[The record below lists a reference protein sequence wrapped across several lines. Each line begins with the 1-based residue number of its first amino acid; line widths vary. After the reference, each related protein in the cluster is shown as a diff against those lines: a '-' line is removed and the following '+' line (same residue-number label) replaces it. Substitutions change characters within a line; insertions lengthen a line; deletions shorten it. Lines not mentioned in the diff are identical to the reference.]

1 MVFTPIVKENTF
13 DSAVKAIG
21 EYIVRNRLK
30 SGDSLLAEPELAEK
44 LGISRNI
51 LREALRHYRTL
62 GVLSSKPKVG
72 TVICSLVPENPY
84 SGYFPLL
91 ASQHEMLPKLAE
103 MRLMIEAGSAD
114 ILVNHVSSE
123 DIDKLNKI
131 CEKFENA
138 NDDLV
143 KRIEIDIEFHSS
155 LLSCGD
161 NIFLKGM
168 IPLVVHFFTEQLHDP
183 ENKFSKPVTSFEDVC
198 REHRQIVSALAEKEA
213 HILRSLLQ
221 IHLHKYKYER
231 KTND

>member
-1 MVFTPIVKENTF
+1 MVFAPIVKENTF

-21 EYIVRNRLK
+21 EYIVNNRLK
-30 SGDSLLAEPELAEK
+30 AGDSLSAEPELAEK

-51 LREALRHYRTL
+51 VREALRHYRTL

-72 TVICSLVPENPY
+72 TVIRSLVPENPY

-91 ASQHEMLPKLAE
+91 ASQHEILPKLAE
-103 MRLMIEAGSAD
+103 MRLMIESGCAEM
-114 ILVNHVSSE
+114 LVNHVSSD

-131 CEKFENA
+131 CEKFENTGE
-138 NDDLV
+138 DLV
-143 KRIEIDIEFHSS
+143 KRLKTDIEFHST

-183 ENKFSKPVTSFEDVC
+183 ENKFSKSVTSFEDVC
-198 REHRQIVSALAEKEA
+198 REHRQIVNALAEKDA
-213 HILRSLLQ
+213 NILRSLLQ
-221 IHLHKYKYER
+221 IHLHKYKI
-231 KTND
+231 